1 MATCHSSDRE
11 KSSNFFFGKR
21 RRFDAVFW
29 AVPDWS
35 RVIYENHFSMIYKEK
50 RPINVKRF
58 TYMWSLLRSKKLRC
72 RVFGAINWGIPGPNL
87 GLEPL
92 IPELMLV

>member
-1 MATCHSSDRE
+1 
-11 KSSNFFFGKR
+11 
-21 RRFDAVFW
+21 
-29 AVPDWS
+29 
-35 RVIYENHFSMIYKEK
+35 MIYKEK